1 MIHENSPNARII
13 FFFLSTF
20 DSFTIK
26 FLPAPKSNVKSSL
39 RSMEFY
45 EHIYITNEKE
55 ILEIYVRYTL
65 YLVLSLFWRSD
76 ICLRRVAA

>member
-1 MIHENSPNARII
+1 
-13 FFFLSTF
+13 
-20 DSFTIK
+20 
-26 FLPAPKSNVKSSL
+26 
-39 RSMEFY
+39 MEFY

-76 ICLRRVAA
+76 ICLRRAAA